1 MQLSVLFA
9 VLSLLFAGLND
20 VVFKRYSSKI
30 RSRGIYI
37 FGTGIVWTF
46 LQTIAFGIKGDSLLF
61 DPVSLGFG
69 LSAGFFLVISNI
81 LLLESLTH
89 IDISLCSTVY
99 RLNTIGVVILSF
111 FLLNEQMG
119 AIKIVGIL
127 LGIIA
132 VTLLFQRPSSSHG
145 ISKFPLFFGLAIA
158 ASTMRALYGATSK
171 AALIRHADP
180 QTMLLIIASCWI
192 VGGSIYAGVKEKRFR
207 LTGKKA
213 AYSLVSGTL
222 VFLIVNSLM
231 LAVGYGE
238 ASVVIPIANMSF
250 IVAIA
255 ISLLMKTERLNRK
268 KAAAIIIAVASII
281 CLSMA

>member
-1 MQLSVLFA
+1 MPSGVLFA
-9 VLSLLFAGLND
+9 VLSLTFAGLND

-30 RSRGIYI
+30 RSRGMYI
-37 FGTGIVWTF
+37 LGTGIVWTF
-46 LQTIAFGIKGDSLLF
+46 LQAIAFALKGVRLAYE
-61 DPVSLGFG
+61 PISLGFG
-69 LSAGFFLVISNI
+69 LCAGLFLVISNI

-119 AIKIVGIL
+119 TVKISGIL
-127 LGIIA
+127 MGIIA
-132 VTLLFQRPSSSHG
+132 VTLLFQRPSSPQG

-158 ASTMRALYGATSK
+158 ASAIRALYGVTSK

-180 QTMLLIIASCWI
+180 QKMLLIISSCWI
-192 VGGSIYAGVKEKRFR
+192 IGGAIYAGFKEKRFR

-213 AYSLVSGTL
+213 VYSLISGTL
-222 VFLIVNSLM
+222 VFLIVNTLM
-231 LAVGYGE
+231 LAVEYGE

-250 IVAIA
+250 TVAIA
-255 ISLLMKTERLNRK
+255 ISLVMKTERLTRK

-281 CLSMA
+281 FLSMA

>member
-1 MQLSVLFA
+1 MQSGVLFA
-9 VLSLLFAGLND
+9 ALSLVFAGLND

-30 RSRGIYI
+30 RSRGMYI

-46 LQTIAFGIKGDSLLF
+46 LQTIAFVIKGSSLSY
-61 DPVSLGFG
+61 DPMSLGFG
-69 LSAGFFLVISNI
+69 LFAGLFLVISNI

-111 FLLNEQMG
+111 ILLNEHMG
-119 AIKIVGIL
+119 AVKICGIL

-132 VTLLFQRPSSSHG
+132 VTLLFQRPSASLN
-145 ISKFPLFFGLAIA
+145 ISRFPLFFTLAIG
-158 ASTMRALYGATSK
+158 ASTMRALYGVISK
-171 AALIRHADP
+171 AALIRYSDP
-180 QTMLLIIASCWI
+180 QTMLFIISSCWI
-192 VGGSIYAGVKEKRFR
+192 VGGAIYAGFKEKRFR

-213 AYSLVSGTL
+213 VYSLISGSL

-231 LAVGYGE
+231 LAVEYGE

-250 IVAIA
+250 TVAIA
-255 ISLLMKTERLNRK
+255 VSLVMKTERLNRK
-268 KAAAIIIAVASII
+268 KVAAIIIAIASII
-281 CLSMA
+281 FLSMA